1 MADKTGGDC
10 YLCGENLN
18 KTAMKNHLLKNH
30 NEEKDGKECCLLKI
44 EGGVNKN
51 YWLYI
56 DVPQEKT
63 LSAVDSF
70 LRKIWLECCGHLSEF
85 NTGDYGRISS
95 SKRLESLNAG
105 EKIFHIYDFGT
116 TTESVITVMGNIKR
130 KPQKGVVR
138 LLARNTPPVLI
149 CAKCGKEAD
158 LVCGICLYESDN
170 PFYCSKCGDKHKHGS
185 EMFLPVTNSPRMG
198 ECGYTGE
205 FDDFFFDPAVK
216 KEKRIS
222 KK

>member
-1 MADKTGGDC
+1 MANNTNGDC
-10 YLCGENLN
+10 YLCGENLS

-44 EGGVNKN
+44 EGGENKN

-56 DVPQEKT
+56 DVPLDKT

-70 LRKIWLECCGHLSEF
+70 LRKIWLEYCGHLSVF
-85 NTGDYGRISS
+85 NTETYEKIRSGI
-95 SKRLESLNAG
+95 RLEDLNAG
-105 EKIFHIYDFGT
+105 EKFLHIYDFGT
-116 TTESVITVMGNIKR
+116 TTESTITVMGNIKR
-130 KPQKGVVR
+130 KPQKGIVR
-138 LLARNTPPVLI
+138 LLARNTPPVFS

-170 PFYCSKCGDKHKHGS
+170 PFYCFKCSEGHKCGS
-185 EMFLPVTNSPRMG
+185 EMLLPVTNSPRMG

-205 FDDFFFDPAVK
+205 LDDFFFDPAVK
-216 KEKRIS
+216 KRAV
-222 KK
+222 